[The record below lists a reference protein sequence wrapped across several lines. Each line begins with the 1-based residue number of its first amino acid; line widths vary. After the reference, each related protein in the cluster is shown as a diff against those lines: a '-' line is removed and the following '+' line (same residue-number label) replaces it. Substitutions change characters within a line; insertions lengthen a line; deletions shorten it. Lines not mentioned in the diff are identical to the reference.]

1 MRFWKQFCDF
11 CSKFTE
17 KRAIFDQCSLLK
29 QTKSCFLESETHFW
43 WFLRFG
49 MNTKMLKHIIL
60 HLKYFINTYRAKNW
74 ILMKNH
80 YDLIII
86 WYHAESSESDMDY
99 ITHLS
104 RSEWHDSTDNA
115 LEHIRNSNWRPSGKQ
130 IRYNDVIFRI
140 HRTYLYQINKIP
152 QL

>member
-1 MRFWKQFCDF
+1 MRFWNQFCHF

-60 HLKYFINTYRAKNW
+60 HLKYFINTYRAKKLNFDEKS
-74 ILMKNH
+74 LRFN
-80 YDLIII
+80 YYLIPCRVVWI
-86 WYHAESSESDMDY
+86 WYGLYNSS
-99 ITHLS
+99 IKLRVTWQH
-104 RSEWHDSTDNA
+104 
-115 LEHIRNSNWRPSGKQ
+115 GQ
-130 IRYNDVIFRI
+130 CF
-140 HRTYLYQINKIP
+140 RTYQKLELTIKWQTDS
-152 QL
+152 L